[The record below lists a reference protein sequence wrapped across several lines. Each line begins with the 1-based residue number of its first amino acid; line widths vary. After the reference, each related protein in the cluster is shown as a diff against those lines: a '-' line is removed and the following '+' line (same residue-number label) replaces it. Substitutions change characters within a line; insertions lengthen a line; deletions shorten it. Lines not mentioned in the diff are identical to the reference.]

1 MNLRQALATGKTLV
15 MVGAFNGLVARSV
28 TSAGMDALYVSGGAI
43 SAASGVPD
51 IGLLSLDSF
60 AKIISEVSAASNLP
74 VFADADTGFGEAE
87 MVRRTVCEY
96 WKAGASGF
104 HIEDQVFPKRC
115 GHLEGK
121 QLVPVE
127 HMVEKVRA
135 AAEAR
140 DYYTGG

>member
-1 MNLRQALATGKTLV
+1 MNLRQVLATGKTLV

-28 TSAGMDALYVSGGAI
+28 TNAGMDALYVSGGAI

-51 IGLLSLDSF
+51 IGLLSLDYF
-60 AKIISEVSAASNLP
+60 TRIISEVSASSNLP
-74 VFADADTGFGEAE
+74 VFADADTGFGEVE
-87 MVRRTVCEY
+87 MVRRTVYEY

-115 GHLEGK
+115 GHLDGK

-127 HMVEKVRA
+127 HMIEKVRA
-135 AAEAR
+135 AAAAR
-140 DYYTGG
+140 DCYTGG